1 MMSVG
6 TRLVVSL
13 HGIGGAEALDRC
25 ERFAADMQARGV
37 ALSLLVAPA
46 ELTDPAVSDWL
57 LRRRARG
64 DFPVLHGVG
73 GVFHH
78 AESAFDAPR
87 FLPRHEAGLW
97 LAAANAVLEARGLST
112 EVFAVRANRVSDGTL
127 RALRESGF
135 GLCAGPAVL
144 HDLRAEA
151 THRVDARVFTG
162 PRGEVGRC
170 RALRL
175 GTERSVLAGRWLTRL
190 AVSAADLLAPRRR
203 LAVADAVDGALAR
216 GAVPVTYDQLVPRE
230 RAPRPV
236 PGTRGGIPNPDPL
249 TS

>member
-1 MMSVG
+1 MGPVG

-13 HGIGGAEALDRC
+13 YGIGGGEALDRC
-25 ERFAADMQARGV
+25 ERFAAGMEARGV
-37 ALSLLVAPA
+37 VLSLLVAPA
-46 ELTDPAVSDWL
+46 ELTDPAVSEWL
-57 LRRRARG
+57 LRRRERG

-73 GVFHH
+73 GVFHR
-78 AESAFDAPR
+78 AEGAFDAPR

-97 LAAANAVLEARGLST
+97 LAAASAVFEARGLPT
-112 EVFAVRANRVSDGTL
+112 GAFAVRTDRVSDGTL
-127 RALRESGF
+127 RALRDSGF
-135 GLCAGPAVL
+135 GLCVGPAVL
-144 HDLRAEA
+144 RDLREDS
-151 THRVDARVFTG
+151 THRVGARVFTG

-170 RALRL
+170 RALRA
-175 GTERSVLAGRWLTRL
+175 GTERAISEGRWLTRL

-216 GAVPVTYDQLVPRE
+216 GAGPVTYGQLVPRD

-236 PGTRGGIPNPDPL
+236 PGTRGGAPNPDPL